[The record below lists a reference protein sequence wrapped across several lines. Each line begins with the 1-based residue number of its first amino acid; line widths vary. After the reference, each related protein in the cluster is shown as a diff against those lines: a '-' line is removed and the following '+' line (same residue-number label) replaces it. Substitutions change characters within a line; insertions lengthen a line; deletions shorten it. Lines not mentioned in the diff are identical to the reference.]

1 MSLDKISIQY
11 NKALE
16 LKKDAKYATALK
28 AELSKPEWKQQF
40 DAIDERLAV
49 VGSKNDFDKCFKQLV
64 DLFDQIYE
72 KITAPGLDA
81 FIGWI
86 EEHTK
91 NNDENIKKLRAF
103 LKKDYESYSSSID
116 DILSS
121 IAELP
126 QEDEKHLFDTMISDF
141 NKKLKKDVSKFVNAP
156 DKFENNIADFL
167 SNLTNEYS
175 VMCSIPELKYSS
187 PSLTPIIVE
196 SCYYYTFS
204 VLAMDSVSYK
214 FLFF

>member
-167 SNLTNEYS
+167 SNLTNEY
-175 VMCSIPELKYSS
+175 L
-187 PSLTPIIVE
+187 
-196 SCYYYTFS
+196 
-204 VLAMDSVSYK
+204 
-214 FLFF
+214 

>member
-72 KITAPGLDA
+72 KIAAPGLDA

-86 EEHTK
+86 KEHTK
-91 NNDENIKKLRAF
+91 K
-103 LKKDYESYSSSID
+103 
-116 DILSS
+116 
-121 IAELP
+121 
-126 QEDEKHLFDTMISDF
+126 
-141 NKKLKKDVSKFVNAP
+141 
-156 DKFENNIADFL
+156 
-167 SNLTNEYS
+167 
-175 VMCSIPELKYSS
+175 
-187 PSLTPIIVE
+187 
-196 SCYYYTFS
+196 
-204 VLAMDSVSYK
+204 
-214 FLFF
+214 

>member
-28 AELSKPEWKQQF
+28 AELSKPEWKQQL

-49 VGSKNDFDKCFKQLV
+49 VGSKTDFDKCFKQLV

-116 DILSS
+116 GILSS

-141 NKKLKKDVSKFVNAP
+141 NKKLKKDVSNFVNAP
-156 DKFENNIADFL
+156 DKFVNNIADFL

-175 VMCSIPELKYSS
+175 VMCSIPEFSS
-187 PSLTPIIVE
+187 FGFRLQAV
-196 SCYYYTFS
+196 
-204 VLAMDSVSYK
+204 
-214 FLFF
+214 